1 MLKDKHMLLS
11 RENKIIYFTNN
22 ECSARLSLLLYDLIT
37 ESTTQSLWFVET
49 YLNMIGKRQ
58 IEIVADAKWFI
69 IYFEFYSELESQGIY
84 INNIHWISKKGIVI
98 VLIEAVIIKS
108 SLKNTHKNIKP

>member
-11 RENKIIYFTNN
+11 QENKIIYFTNN

-37 ESTTQSLWFVET
+37 GSTTQSLWFVET

-84 INNIHWISKKGIVI
+84 INNIHWIVI